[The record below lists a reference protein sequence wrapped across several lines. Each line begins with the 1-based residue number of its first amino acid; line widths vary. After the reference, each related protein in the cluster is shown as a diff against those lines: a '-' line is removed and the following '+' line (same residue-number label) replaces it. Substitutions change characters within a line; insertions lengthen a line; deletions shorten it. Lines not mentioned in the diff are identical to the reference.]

1 MMHRNARRLLGF
13 ALATFAVAAAAE
25 RSEPK
30 VGGNRPEDATK
41 LVAFTVDDLPGALPG
56 SDRSTGDVKQLDRI
70 NLAIPSI
77 LRAHH
82 VPAIGFVNERKLQ
95 VKGERDARVAL
106 LQHWIDAGIPL
117 GNHTYSHA
125 SFQRMPLEQFE
136 DETIR
141 GDVVT
146 RALMESA
153 GMKETYFR
161 HPFLE
166 TGPTPE
172 AKAAFEAF
180 LASRGYRVA
189 PVTIDNADWMFNDVY
204 ADALARHDDALAS
217 KTKQAFFEYEDIV
230 WAYFEGVAQKLFGRN
245 IAQIYLM
252 HDNAING
259 ECLDQFLTKLEQR
272 GYRFITVDEA
282 LTDPAYTT
290 PDKYIGAEGISWLTR
305 WKLAF
310 GQPADYQRDPD
321 PPKWVI
327 EASNQLRKANGP

>member
-1 MMHRNARRLLGF
+1 MMHRSVWRFLCF
-13 ALATFAVAAAAE
+13 ALAALGIAAAVTRSQPKGDANHAE
-25 RSEPK
+25 A
-30 VGGNRPEDATK
+30 ATK
-41 LVAFTVDDLPGALPG
+41 LVAFTVDDLPGAMPG
-56 SDRSTGDVKQLDRI
+56 SDRSTGDVKDLDRI
-70 NLAIPSI
+70 NRAISSI
-77 LRAHH
+77 LKAHH
-82 VPAIGFVNERKLQ
+82 VPAIGFVNEKKLQ

-117 GNHTYSHA
+117 GNHTYSHP
-125 SFQRMPLEQFE
+125 SFQRTPLEQFE

-141 GDVVT
+141 GEVVT
-146 RALMESA
+146 RALMEAA

-204 ADALARHDDALAS
+204 ADALARHDDTLAAKTKEALA
-217 KTKQAFFEYEDIV
+217 EYEDTV

-252 HDNAING
+252 HDNAINAD
-259 ECLDQFLTKLEQR
+259 CLDAFLTRLEQR

-282 LTDPAYTT
+282 LADPAYAT

-310 GQPADYQRDPD
+310 GQPADYQHDPD
-321 PPKWVI
+321 PPKWVM